1 MNNKNKRGPMNNIK
15 QKTKNLF
22 IKEVAEIKK
31 NQNEVVQYNEADDDS
46 KWESEVSVEMFT
58 KFLGLVQEREFEEA
72 IALAGDILKIDPDN
86 QIIQQYLKVLDEHK
100 TLAEER
106 EAERDEEDDEDEDE
120 DDDDDDDEKGRAA
133 QRRYLREILI
143 GHPLWKESRFWEG
156 ALWQLVLEQ
165 LLLLH

>member
-1 MNNKNKRGPMNNIK
+1 MNNRNKRGPMNNIK

-106 EAERDEEDDEDEDE
+106 EAEREDEDDDE
-120 DDDDDDDEKGRAA
+120 DDDDDDDEEEEDDYDNNNLSTADGKKKS
-133 QRRYLREILI
+133 
-143 GHPLWKESRFWEG
+143 HK
-156 ALWQLVLEQ
+156 
-165 LLLLH
+165 

>member
-1 MNNKNKRGPMNNIK
+1 MNNRNKRGPMNNIK

-31 NQNEVVQYNEADDDS
+31 NQNEVVQYNEAHDDS

-106 EAERDEEDDEDEDE
+106 EAEREDDEE
-120 DDDDDDDEKGRAA
+120 DDDDDDDE
-133 QRRYLREILI
+133 E
-143 GHPLWKESRFWEG
+143 EG
-156 ALWQLVLEQ
+156 DDDEEEEDDHDNNNLSTADGKKKS
-165 LLLLH
+165 HK

>member
-106 EAERDEEDDEDEDE
+106 EAEREDDEE
-120 DDDDDDDEKGRAA
+120 DDDDDDDEEEEDDDEEEEDDHDNNNLSTADGKKKS
-133 QRRYLREILI
+133 
-143 GHPLWKESRFWEG
+143 HK
-156 ALWQLVLEQ
+156 
-165 LLLLH
+165 

>member
-1 MNNKNKRGPMNNIK
+1 MNNIK

-31 NQNEVVQYNEADDDS
+31 NQNEVVQYNEAHDDS

-106 EAERDEEDDEDEDE
+106 EAEREDDDE
-120 DDDDDDDEKGRAA
+120 DDDDEEEEDDYDNNNLSTADGKKKS
-133 QRRYLREILI
+133 
-143 GHPLWKESRFWEG
+143 HK
-156 ALWQLVLEQ
+156 
-165 LLLLH
+165 

>member
-1 MNNKNKRGPMNNIK
+1 MNNKNKRGPMNNNIK

-106 EAERDEEDDEDEDE
+106 EAERDEEDDEDDDE
-120 DDDDDDDEKGRAA
+120 DDDDEEEEDDYDNNNLSTADGKKKS
-133 QRRYLREILI
+133 
-143 GHPLWKESRFWEG
+143 HK
-156 ALWQLVLEQ
+156 
-165 LLLLH
+165 

>member
-106 EAERDEEDDEDEDE
+106 EAEREDE
-120 DDDDDDDEKGRAA
+120 DDDEDDDDEEEEDDYDNNNLSTADGKKKS
-133 QRRYLREILI
+133 
-143 GHPLWKESRFWEG
+143 HK
-156 ALWQLVLEQ
+156 
-165 LLLLH
+165 

>member
-31 NQNEVVQYNEADDDS
+31 NQNEVVQYNEAHDDS

-106 EAERDEEDDEDEDE
+106 EAEREDDEEE
-120 DDDDDDDEKGRAA
+120 DDDDDDDEEEEDDDEEEEDDHDNNNLSTADGKKKS
-133 QRRYLREILI
+133 
-143 GHPLWKESRFWEG
+143 HK
-156 ALWQLVLEQ
+156 
-165 LLLLH
+165 

>member
-1 MNNKNKRGPMNNIK
+1 MNNIK

-106 EAERDEEDDEDEDE
+106 EAEREDDEEDDED
-120 DDDDDDDEKGRAA
+120 DDDDEEDDDEEEEDGYDNNNLSTADGKKKS
-133 QRRYLREILI
+133 
-143 GHPLWKESRFWEG
+143 HK
-156 ALWQLVLEQ
+156 
-165 LLLLH
+165 

>member
-106 EAERDEEDDEDEDE
+106 EAEREDDEEE
-120 DDDDDDDEKGRAA
+120 DDDDDEEEEEDDDEEEEDDHDNNNLSTADGKKKS
-133 QRRYLREILI
+133 
-143 GHPLWKESRFWEG
+143 HK
-156 ALWQLVLEQ
+156 
-165 LLLLH
+165 

>member
-106 EAERDEEDDEDEDE
+106 EAEREDDEEDDEDDDDEEE
-120 DDDDDDDEKGRAA
+120 DDDDDDDDDGDD
-133 QRRYLREILI
+133 
-143 GHPLWKESRFWEG
+143 HDDDDPLPDII
-156 ALWQLVLEQ
+156 V
-165 LLLLH
+165 LLLTSCGRRS

>member
-31 NQNEVVQYNEADDDS
+31 NQNEVVQYNEAHDDS

-106 EAERDEEDDEDEDE
+106 EAEREDDEE
-120 DDDDDDDEKGRAA
+120 DDDDDDDDEEEDDDDDDEEEEEDDDEEEEDDHDNNNLSTADGKKKS
-133 QRRYLREILI
+133 
-143 GHPLWKESRFWEG
+143 HK
-156 ALWQLVLEQ
+156 
-165 LLLLH
+165 

>member
-72 IALAGDILKIDPDN
+72 IALAGDILKIDTRSGEY
-86 QIIQQYLKVLDEHK
+86 I
-100 TLAEER
+100 ER
-106 EAERDEEDDEDEDE
+106 S
-120 DDDDDDDEKGRAA
+120 K
-133 QRRYLREILI
+133 
-143 GHPLWKESRFWEG
+143 S
-156 ALWQLVLEQ
+156 
-165 LLLLH
+165 

>member
-1 MNNKNKRGPMNNIK
+1 MNNIK

-31 NQNEVVQYNEADDDS
+31 NQNEVVQYNEAHDDS

-106 EAERDEEDDEDEDE
+106 EAERDEEE
-120 DDDDDDDEKGRAA
+120 DDDDDDEEEEEDDDEEEEDDHDNNNLSTADGKKKS
-133 QRRYLREILI
+133 
-143 GHPLWKESRFWEG
+143 HK
-156 ALWQLVLEQ
+156 
-165 LLLLH
+165 

>member
-31 NQNEVVQYNEADDDS
+31 NQNEVVQYNEAHDDS

-106 EAERDEEDDEDEDE
+106 EAEREDDEEDDDDEEEEE
-120 DDDDDDDEKGRAA
+120 DDDEEEEDDHDNNNLSTADGKKKS
-133 QRRYLREILI
+133 
-143 GHPLWKESRFWEG
+143 HK
-156 ALWQLVLEQ
+156 
-165 LLLLH
+165 